1 MENAISIKNSS
12 YNFYFYLL
20 IYFNIKEFLTILI
33 NTSKSKMDNS
43 NE

>member
-1 MENAISIKNSS
+1 MQFQSRTLVTI
-12 YNFYFYLL
+12 YFYLL

-43 NE
+43 YE

>member
-1 MENAISIKNSS
+1 MQFQSRTLVTI
-12 YNFYFYLL
+12 YFYLL